1 MAISIDEIKYTPDP
15 IKAGGKVKGTCKV
28 TADGDI
34 ESVKVYDPDYNV
46 FQAYDDGTHGD
57 DVAGDGVY
65 TMETT
70 IPYDASPG
78 TYYVTIAVTD
88 KEGNTERKSVPV
100 EIG

>member
-57 DVAGDGVY
+57 DVAGDGSIQWKRPFPTTPRPER
-65 TMETT
+65 TM
-70 IPYDASPG
+70 
-78 TYYVTIAVTD
+78 
-88 KEGNTERKSVPV
+88 
-100 EIG
+100 